1 MKEAG
6 SKQNHDS
13 RSKRSLQDIDE
24 GDIDQDLSPKKKKK
38 KKKNKVK
45 DNEVEL
51 EISKVLPLTAGVTR
65 SGRQAIVC
73 TCLSL
78 YCYNINCPLIRFEF

>member
-6 SKQNHDS
+6 SKRNHDS

-51 EISKVLPLTAGVTR
+51 EVNKVLCFLLCIYTVGQSFAVSR
-65 SGRQAIVC
+65 
-73 TCLSL
+73 
-78 YCYNINCPLIRFEF
+78 LIS